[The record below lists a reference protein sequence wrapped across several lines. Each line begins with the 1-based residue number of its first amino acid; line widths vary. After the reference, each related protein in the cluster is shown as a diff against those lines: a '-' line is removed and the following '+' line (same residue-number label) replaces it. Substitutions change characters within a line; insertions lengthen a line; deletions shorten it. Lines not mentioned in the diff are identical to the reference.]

1 MDHRRPR
8 AEAGDPPVTAPVL
21 ADALGPRGRR
31 RVLVASFVATVALA
45 AVVLVGLQRLSDS
58 GQLDA
63 DRWRPLTEWAVL
75 RFLLLGLVNTIKAAA
90 VAMVLALAVGGL
102 MALGRLARN
111 APVRWLAGAYVE
123 FFRGFP
129 LLVLIL
135 FSVFGLRSQGID
147 ISTYRALVLALA
159 IYNSAVL
166 AEIFRAG
173 ILSLDRG
180 QSEAAAAVG
189 LRYWQGMRHVILPQ
203 ALRRMIPAIV
213 SQVVTL
219 LKDTSLGFFI
229 QYDELLR
236 RGQISGQYDRNLL
249 QSLIA
254 VAAMYIAVNFALSRV
269 ARRLEVRQR
278 RRYRAGGVAVG
289 GIEDL
294 AVLASDSEAVEASR
308 RET

>member
-1 MDHRRPR
+1 M
-8 AEAGDPPVTAPVL
+8 TAPVIG
-21 ADALGPRGRR
+21 DVLGPRGRR
-31 RVLVASFVATVALA
+31 RVLIASIATAVAVA
-45 AVVLVGLQRLSDS
+45 AVVAVGIQRFADN
-58 GQLDA
+58 GQLESEK
-63 DRWRPLTEWAVL
+63 WKPFTEWEVL
-75 RFLLLGLVNTIKAAA
+75 RFLLVGLVNTVKAAA
-90 VAMVLALAVGGL
+90 AAMVLALLIGGA

-129 LLVLIL
+129 LLLLIL

-159 IYNSAVL
+159 VYNSAVL

-180 QSEAAAAVG
+180 QGEAAAAIG
-189 LRYWQGMRHVILPQ
+189 LRHWQSMRFVILPQ

-213 SQVVTL
+213 SQMVTL

-229 QYDELLR
+229 QYEELLR
-236 RGQISGQYDRNLL
+236 RGQLSGNFDRNLL
-249 QSLIA
+249 QALML
-254 VAAMYIAVNFALSRV
+254 VAAMYISVNLALSRL

-278 RRYRAGGVAVG
+278 RRYGAGRIDVTGV
-289 GIEDL
+289 EDL
-294 AVLASDSEAVEASR
+294 AVLAEEGD
-308 RET
+308 